1 MQGLLASTSVLEK
14 EAAIPMFLEI
24 SLLYFQKL
32 SRKNI
37 KGEEMKQWMGFLA
50 AVLITAPMQQAL
62 AATTVVEVKAL
73 ENSTGGG
80 SGASVSVI
88 AGNSFSVSV
97 DPLDLWSA
105 GALPRWS
112 NADGL
117 AGPLFATGFPDTNG
131 DDPGVP
137 VGTLIGGDFGL
148 LNLGGLSAPH
158 GTLVGQ
164 WGSGG
169 NYFAIGTS
177 YTSIA
182 LENTLNLFYFDSNNG
197 DNSGSIL
204 ATVTAVPSLRLT

>member
-1 MQGLLASTSVLEK
+1 MKKWMGLLA
-14 EAAIPMFLEI
+14 AILFM
-24 SLLYFQKL
+24 
-32 SRKNI
+32 
-37 KGEEMKQWMGFLA
+37 
-50 AVLITAPMQQAL
+50 APMHQAL
-62 AATTVVEVKAL
+62 AATTIVTVKAL

-117 AGPLFATGFPDTNG
+117 GGPIFATGFPDTNG

-137 VGTLIGGDFGL
+137 IGTLIGNDFGL
-148 LNLGGLSAPH
+148 LNFGGLSAPF

-169 NYFAIGTS
+169 NFFAIGTS
-177 YTSIA
+177 YTGIA
-182 LENTLNLFYFDSNNG
+182 LENTLNLFYFDSNSG

-204 ATVTAVPSLRLT
+204 ATVTAVPEPETYAMLLAGLGLLGFVVNRKRLLHA